1 MFTKQQTSQV
11 RQKFWINFGKYMSP
25 IPSSTGEK
33 ITWINY
39 RTGVKFIQF
48 KMDAGEMDASISI
61 EIAAKDIA
69 TEELYFNH
77 FKTFKNPLEASL
89 GEKWNWVLSDG
100 TTAEDT
106 TTRIYTKLE
115 NVNIHNENDWP
126 TIITF
131 LKIRI
136 IALDKFWNEYKDIFD
151 MLN

>member
-1 MFTKQQTSQV
+1 
-11 RQKFWINFGKYMSP
+11 
-25 IPSSTGEK
+25 
-33 ITWINY
+33 
-39 RTGVKFIQF
+39 
-48 KMDAGEMDASISI
+48 MDASISI
-61 EIAAKDIA
+61 EIAAKDRA

-89 GEKWNWVLSDG
+89 GEKWNLVLSDG
-100 TTAEDT
+100 TTTEDT